1 MQFGIIAESDYIC
14 TSVPVNKEAASGCS
28 DGGIGRHEG
37 LKIPWAVMSVRVRFP
52 FLGPNQNPEPI
63 LAVRDFFNDF
73 SKILCGAFGPGI
85 LEEVTAAQ
93 QGQEIS
99 DFLWDLIRN
108 E

>member
-52 FLGPNQNPEPI
+52 FRVQMYFDYQLVVP
-63 LAVRDFFNDF
+63 VW
-73 SKILCGAFGPGI
+73 GAG
-85 LEEVTAAQ
+85 
-93 QGQEIS
+93 
-99 DFLWDLIRN
+99 
-108 E
+108 

>member
-52 FLGPNQNPEPI
+52 FRVLKNACQSI
-63 LAVRDFFNDF
+63 KTDKHFVYLV
-73 SKILCGAFGPGI
+73 CGRMEDWN
-85 LEEVTAAQ
+85 L
-93 QGQEIS
+93 S
-99 DFLWDLIRN
+99 RKMSRS
-108 E
+108 